1 MREEVNPKKRSR
13 HLLKRVA
20 RREIARRQHPRRV
33 QLNLL
38 ERTAPS
44 REMAAV
50 DSSTRISTQTRNK
63 SR

>member
-1 MREEVNPKKRSR
+1 LR
-13 HLLKRVA
+13 LG

-44 REMAAV
+44 REMVAV
-50 DSSTRISTQTRNK
+50 DSSRRISTRISTQTRNE